1 MPVERIRMISD
12 PPGYRA
18 LVDQLAAELLQNTAD
33 GPSVIEEE
41 QFGNRIHVT
50 VIWDAWSALS
60 PEDRGRAIMDAYQK
74 VRPDEVL
81 QITIAMGLTKAD
93 ADKLKIRTYAT

>member
-1 MPVERIRMISD
+1 MPVERRKMIPD
-12 PPGYRA
+12 PPGYQA
-18 LVDQLAAELLQNTAD
+18 LVNKLAAELEQNTTN
-33 GPSVIEEE
+33 GPRVIEEE
-41 QFGNRIHVT
+41 QFGNRIHVI

-93 ADKLKIRTYAT
+93 ADKLKIQT

>member
-1 MPVERIRMISD
+1 MPVERRKMIPD
-12 PPGYRA
+12 PPAYQS
-18 LVDQLAAELLQNTAD
+18 LVNKLAAELVENTAN

-93 ADKLKIRTYAT
+93 ADKLKIPAYAT